1 MTAVAT
7 KLREARALIERG
19 WVQTTY
25 ACATTGKQEAFATA
39 SMARSMK
46 PWSAGA
52 LDDCQDATTEYEE
65 MLARAI
71 GYDPLFT
78 ARFMN
83 GTTLPER
90 TQADVLAAFDRAI
103 ELAEQEAR

>member
-25 ACATTGKQEAFATA
+25 ACANRQTGGLCYCLYGAINEAVVGNPF
-39 SMARSMK
+39 
-46 PWSAGA
+46 
-52 LDDCQDATTEYEE
+52 DDCQDATTEYEE

-71 GYDPLFT
+71 GYDPLFSGSLHEWND
-78 ARFMN
+78 A
-83 GTTLPER
+83 PER

>member
-19 WVQTTY
+19 WT
-25 ACATTGKQEAFATA
+25 QEAFARGKSGRVVVPNGRA
-39 SMARSMK
+39 AVCFCAVGAIKRYDHWCYDLVAK
-46 PWSAGA
+46 P
-52 LDDCQDATTEYEE
+52 LAT
-65 MLARAI
+65 AI
-71 GYDPLFT
+71 GVKGVTGIYDWND
-78 ARFMN
+78 A
-83 GTTLPER
+83 PER